1 MINCFS
7 FASFKLLLL
16 FLTFYIL
23 IITCFGV
30 GPLSSSQL
38 ELSGLPESVCL
49 VLSPGL
55 GNLSTIISSKK
66 ISAHLSF
73 SSHSETSIKR
83 TLVCLVFSYWF
94 LKLSSFFFHFSF
106 FLFLWLDE
114 FLCHIFEITDFFF
127 ASSRLLLNAT

>member
-55 GNLSTIISSKK
+55 GTLSTIISSKK
-66 ISAHLSF
+66 ISALLSL

>member
-55 GNLSTIISSKK
+55 GTLSTIISSKK

>member
-55 GNLSTIISSKK
+55 GNLSTIISYLIRIPTLFLMFFVIFTLCVLQLFSY
-66 ISAHLSF
+66 HLS
-73 SSHSETSIKR
+73 
-83 TLVCLVFSYWF
+83 
-94 LKLSSFFFHFSF
+94 
-106 FLFLWLDE
+106 
-114 FLCHIFEITDFFF
+114 
-127 ASSRLLLNAT
+127 